1 MEKYF
6 KTIGVLLLT
15 LVLQSCEKETMRYE
29 GEPGNISG
37 IYFLYSSSYTMSGGM
52 RIEHYQDSI
61 EVTFA
66 QVPANLEEMTVNL
79 PVRVL
84 GNLSDKERAFKVKV
98 SSGTAVENV
107 DYQPLQEEYMM
118 PANQEST
125 SLPLVLLR
133 TDKLKKEKLDLTIEL
148 VENDNFKLLLPVK
161 INDDGKTEVVTTH
174 IKVIFSEIYTESW
187 QYQLFGRDIFGPF
200 TVKKFEFVNTV
211 MHWSP
216 SDWDDGTVTYGIL
229 PYAGRKVQAELQER
243 ADKNTPEYDEDGSFM
258 QLEAPYTVDY
268 SKYETE

>member
-1 MEKYF
+1 
-6 KTIGVLLLT
+6 
-15 LVLQSCEKETMRYE
+15 
-29 GEPGNISG
+29 
-37 IYFLYSSSYTMSGGM
+37 
-52 RIEHYQDSI
+52 
-61 EVTFA
+61 
-66 QVPANLEEMTVNL
+66 
-79 PVRVL
+79 
-84 GNLSDKERAFKVKV
+84 
-98 SSGTAVENV
+98 
-107 DYQPLQEEYMM
+107 M
-118 PANQEST
+118 PANKEST
-125 SLPLVLLR
+125 ALPLVLLR

-161 INDDGKTEVVTTH
+161 INDDGKTKVVTTH
-174 IKVIFSEIYTESW
+174 IKVIFSEIYTEPW